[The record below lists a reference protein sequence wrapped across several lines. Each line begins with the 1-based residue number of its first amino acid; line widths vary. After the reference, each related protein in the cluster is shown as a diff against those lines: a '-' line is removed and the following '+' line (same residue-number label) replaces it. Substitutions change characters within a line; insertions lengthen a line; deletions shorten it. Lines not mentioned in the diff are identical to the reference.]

1 MKWQTVRSREKTG
14 FAIMTNSC
22 LFTVGSHPRL
32 LPAVPHV
39 KPNKLALCW
48 NLWVWYLTLKR
59 RRRRWGAGDEMGGS
73 SLQVWASFPPLS
85 LFLSWGMRI
94 DGVGFVFS
102 LSFSGLFLSFFFFT
116 TPQYAWS
123 SCIAHLR
130 TCKCTHINT
139 HRHKHTHIHTYTL
152 SVTRH

>member
-1 MKWQTVRSREKTG
+1 MVQKHCSIILHSLTHRFRLLILCE
-14 FAIMTNSC
+14 MTNSKKPRKNGFC
-22 LFTVGSHPRL
+22 YHDQFVLVYRWLTSRL

-94 DGVGFVFS
+94 DGVGFIFS
-102 LSFSGLFLSFFFFT
+102 LSFSGLFLSFFFYHT
-116 TPQYAWS
+116 SICLKQLHCT
-123 SCIAHLR
+123 
-130 TCKCTHINT
+130 CTH
-139 HRHKHTHIHTYTL
+139 L
-152 SVTRH
+152 